1 VHELNRPDNY
11 VSRVLCFPHVQCR
24 ELDERLKKLVD
35 AGFTSLV
42 EEGMLFL
49 CMRVLG
55 KGYSSIVVL
64 AENRDY
70 GLGAL
75 KVRRLDSRRESL
87 IREALM
93 LSEASKLGVAPKV
106 FWYDAD
112 FIFMEYL
119 NPSRCQPFT
128 QVLTKVLEEGGLEEL
143 KILISKVFDAIYI
156 LDKKGLYHRELNR
169 PGTHIMICGDSV
181 RIIDW
186 ESASSVGKPSGLAQ
200 VVSFLLYRYKYS
212 DMIRERL
219 GVKVDLVKRK
229 LREYKNTLSE
239 NDFEAIKLYF
249 GLTR

>member
-1 VHELNRPDNY
+1 LKKPDAY
-11 VSRVLCFPHVQCR
+11 VSRVLCFPHALCG
-24 ELDERLKKLVD
+24 ELDGRLKRLVD

-42 EEGMLFL
+42 EEGISFL
-49 CMRVLG
+49 DVRVLG

-64 AENRDY
+64 AENRDF

-87 IREALM
+87 IGEALM
-93 LSEASKLGVAPKV
+93 LNEASKLGVAPKV

-119 NPSRCQPFT
+119 NPSRCQPFIL
-128 QVLTKVLEEGGLEEL
+128 VLTKVLEEGSLEEL
-143 KILISKVFDAIYI
+143 KTLISKVFEALYI

-186 ESASSVGKPSGLAQ
+186 ESASSVGKPSNLAQ
-200 VVSFLLYRYKYS
+200 VVSFLLYRHEYS

-219 GVKVDLVKRK
+219 GVRVDLVRRK
-229 LREYKNTLSE
+229 LRDYKNTLGD

-249 GLTR
+249 GLTRQ